1 MVYINNDGRV
11 MQSRPWSFGAVTDM
25 FWGFI
30 NLIVLFFQTLINPGL
45 TSKGDNHRTD
55 YRSTGGRGECELQKQ
70 RLFFYCQVGNNLN
83 SLISGPPP
91 GGPRR
96 RFGGFGGQGG
106 AAGPP

>member
-1 MVYINNDGRV
+1 

-55 YRSTGGRGECELQKQ
+55 YRSTGGRG
-70 RLFFYCQVGNNLN
+70 
-83 SLISGPPP
+83 PPP
-91 GGPRR
+91 GGGPRR
-96 RFGGFGGQGG
+96 RMGGFGGQGG
-106 AAGPP
+106 AGPP

>member
-11 MQSRPWSFGAVTDM
+11 MQSRPWSFGAVSDM

-55 YRSTGGRGECELQKQ
+55 YRSTGGRG
-70 RLFFYCQVGNNLN
+70 
-83 SLISGPPP
+83 PPP
-91 GGPRR
+91 GGGPRR
-96 RFGGFGGQGG
+96 RMGGFGGQGG